1 MARRIGIIGYGEAG
15 RAFGAGLAAAGATV
29 ATYDILIP
37 EPEGAAIRTNAAA
50 DGVTPCATAREAIGG
65 ADIVLSLVPAD
76 AARPVAKEAAGH
88 LRAGQLFMDMNSIS
102 PREKKTGAAI
112 VEETGARYVEAT
124 IVAPVVENGVASEVL
139 LAGPAAAE
147 ARKILAPFGMI
158 LEVVGDDFGAA
169 AAVKLCRSVV
179 IKGIEAILVESML
192 AARRYGADRAV
203 LASLQKSDPEIDWAA
218 KADYVFERVLRH
230 GRRRAAEMRFAGEAV
245 VRFRLSA
252 AVERRHR
259 SIAGRYGRF
268 RRGRPGPVRSGGL
281 QDSGRPDRRAVGVAG
296 SRRRSDWR
304 LSRKFDP
311 TRRAASVKNGGCV

>member
-1 MARRIGIIGYGEAG
+1 MVRRIGIIGYGEAG

-50 DGVTPCATAREAIGG
+50 DGVATCATAREAIGD

-76 AARPVAKEAAGH
+76 AARSVAKEAAGH
-88 LRAGQLFMDMNSIS
+88 LQAGQPFMDMNSIS

-112 VEETGARYVEAT
+112 VEGSGARYVEAT
-124 IVAPVVENGVASEVL
+124 IMAPVVENGVASEVL

-147 ARKILAPFGMI
+147 AREILAPFGMI

-192 AARRYGADRAV
+192 AARHYGVDRAV
-203 LASLQKSDPEIDWAA
+203 LDSLQKSDPEIDWAA

-245 VRFRLSA
+245 SDSGYPPRLSDAIA
-252 AVERRHR
+252 A
-259 SIAGRYGRF
+259 
-268 RRGRPGPVRSGGL
+268 L
-281 QDSGRPDRRAVGVAG
+281 QDAMADFAEVDPALLALADYETAADRIGALSALPEAGAEDRLAEQVA
-296 SRRRSDWR
+296 
-304 LSRKFDP
+304 
-311 TRRAASVKNGGCV
+311 